1 MVERF
6 FGLWVPKD
14 ENIDTIIKSGIWE
27 NKLANKERAPK
38 QLQNIKVGDK
48 VFLFSYIED
57 VPLKSSPYI
66 EYIDSNDYNV
76 EKIVKAKSF
85 AIGEVE
91 KIDLEN
97 NNLYIKWDKNYTPV
111 EWYNYYRQD
120 GVWYFDLKN
129 STKQQKEKYEE
140 LYKMV
145 FEGKKQDYK
154 WWLDKGV
161 LNRYKKR
168 DLNKKENK
176 MSTNFNIKN
185 TILYG
190 PPGVGKT
197 YNHKKLVALIEGN
210 DFSQQDIF
218 DFIINNKDEE
228 IKEGSVDKLFNKV
241 QEENRIKFITFHQS
255 FGYEDFIEGFRPNE
269 EGHIE
274 LVDGVFKAI
283 TKEAQENLENSKK
296 EQSFD
301 IEQFLNDFV
310 TFVESKE
317 KFEIDKDLPIE
328 VNKNSNG
335 EFKSFKTKGRVKN
348 QSLTYKIIKRDFEN
362 FLNNKIKDF
371 KDIKP
376 SFESSNKYHG
386 NALYYF
392 KLYQK
397 MKEFLKDN
405 EANYRLNKTK
415 LNYYLIIDEINRANI
430 SKVFGELITLIEED
444 KRDSLEVT
452 LPYSKEPFGVPSNLY
467 IIGTLNSTDK
477 SIALLDIALRRRFT
491 FLKMKPNVDLV
502 LDEAK
507 EMFIKLNNFIKETL
521 GEDYQIGHSYFMN
534 IEASDLDF
542 VLEYKIKPL
551 LEEYFYGDKEK
562 LEQVLKIIGDI

>member
-1 MVERF
+1 MLDYEGFKEYLR
-6 FGLWVPKD
+6 KI
-14 ENIDTIIKSGIWE
+14 NHKSYSRYT
-27 NKLANKERAPK
+27 NL
-38 QLQNIKVGDK
+38 
-48 VFLFSYIED
+48 
-57 VPLKSSPYI
+57 LKNLMDI
-66 EYIDSNDYNV
+66 LN
-76 EKIVKAKSF
+76 
-85 AIGEVE
+85 
-91 KIDLEN
+91 KIDEFKDLSDIEKLKRFLKKSKEFKLQFDKYHSRNPDTYQDSISVAKKYLMYLEYKKIIEKLEEYKN
-97 NNLYIKWDKNYTPV
+97 NSNNEVSTQSTFFKILDDNNLYPV
-111 EWYNYYRQD
+111 ELIKVVEPNPGFSMREAEKY
-120 GVWYFDLKN
+120 LKN
-129 STKQQKEKYEE
+129 
-140 LYKMV
+140 V
-145 FEGKKQDYK
+145 FGK
-154 WWLDKGV
+154 
-161 LNRYKKR
+161 N
-168 DLNKKENK
+168 
-176 MSTNFNIKN
+176 NIKFVEKN
-185 TILYG
+185 NAKQLGKVSIKNIILYG

-210 DFSQQDIF
+210 DFSQQEVF
-218 DFIINNKDEE
+218 DFIINNKDDE
-228 IKEGSVDKLFNKV
+228 IKKGSVDKLFNKV
-241 QEENRIKFITFHQS
+241 QKENRIKFITFHQS
-255 FGYEDFIEGFRPNE
+255 FGYEDFIEGFRPSE
-269 EGHIE
+269 EGKIE
-274 LVDGVFKAI
+274 LVYGVFKAI
-283 TKEAQENLENSKK
+283 AKEAQKNLEDSKK

-415 LNYYLIIDEINRANI
+415 LKNYYLIIDEINRANI

-452 LPYSKEPFGVPSNLY
+452 LPYSKEPFSVPSNLY

-491 FLKMKPNVDLV
+491 FLKMKPNVNLV
-502 LDEAK
+502 IE
-507 EMFIKLNNFIKETL
+507 EFRENFEKLNEYITKTL

-551 LEEYFYGDKEK
+551 LEEYFYGDEEK